1 MAASLLYGDDSGT
14 YRRVAVDSSGQLK
27 ATIENAAL
35 TVALDAQN
43 DSVQLY
49 GVDGTTKTALACSG
63 TGALAVADSAL
74 AAKIPML
81 GAAMSTMSL
90 PVVLATDSSLVVS
103 SGTNTLTAAAPASQ
117 EAHANLFSA
126 AATAVVPGTDSAAI
140 NPAGRYISVF
150 GTSSAAVDVKIQVS
164 QDNFAWIDL
173 PMASQSLGGSGEIYI
188 ECATS
193 AAFIRAHVDGA
204 ATVTLTA
211 ASRQ

>member
-49 GVDGTTKTALACSG
+49 GVDGTSKTALACSG
-63 TGALAVADSAL
+63 TGVLAVADSVL

-81 GAAMSTMSL
+81 GAAISTMSL
-90 PVVLATDSSLVVS
+90 PVVLATDSPVVAS
-103 SGTNTLTAAAPASQ
+103 APASQ
-117 EAHANLFSA
+117 EAQANLFNA
-126 AATAVVPGTDSAAI
+126 AATVVVPGTDSNPIA
-140 NPAGRYISVF
+140 PAGRYISVF
-150 GTSSAAVDVKIQVS
+150 GSSDAAVDVKIQVS
-164 QDNFAWIDL
+164 QDWATWYDL

-193 AAFIRAHVDGA
+193 AAYIRAHVDGA